1 MELKDLFAKQIS
13 FFDVDL
19 NSKDEVIEFLSN
31 KLQAEKYVKSVEDF
45 KAAVYKRE
53 SEGSTGVGDGIA
65 IPHVLNPTVQ
75 KSAIA
80 FAKLKNKVDW
90 QSLDDQPAD
99 LVFMIMTNGKDGNE
113 HLTALADLSG
123 FLMKADVQSKL
134 RSAKSIKDVQ
144 SALTKEEKKVE
155 KVEKP
160 GSYDVIGITACPT
173 GIAHTYMA
181 QEKLEEY
188 AKAKGLTVKIETQGR
203 RGIENKLTQE
213 DIDNAKVIILA
224 HDKALEGLS
233 RLNGKKVIDTNT
245 KEAIFKGDQLIEK
258 YKKGEGLTEV
268 KAAGD
273 SSDTSE
279 FTMRK
284 FLDVK
289 GNLLGGISRMLP
301 FVVAGGI
308 ILGIAFLIDFASGN
322 GQVDWNSPFAINWLH
337 SQEGN
342 PTEWSQALKDQFTP
356 IWMGNFGTHNPGAG
370 WFAAIGKTSMAM
382 MVPMLGA
389 FIAFSIVGTQGLMP
403 GMVAGLFSSNIM
415 GFAYSSDETGWNGLW
430 GRLLSDNLKGSE
442 SGFIGAIFGGYLA
455 ALLVVGWS
463 KAMAKFPKG
472 LQGARDIVFI
482 PVISLL
488 SISLTMFVINI
499 PLGYVMGGIS
509 LGIQKLAELNLL
521 WLVSI
526 LIGFMMCVDMGGPIN
541 KIAYSLGNL
550 AVGGKLV
557 TDLNTQGYNDQTI
570 IMASAMLAGMLPPLM
585 VAMSTVIFPKAW
597 TAKDRDAAKANW
609 LMGACFVSEGAIPF
623 MVKDP
628 KRVAVSA
635 MVGGALVGG
644 LVGALKIK
652 LLASHGGIF
661 VFPLLSSSYLE
672 NGTSMTGGSIALG
685 AGGALIIVL
694 GASFLSAMILGIWR
708 TADIRTG
715 KLTLDS
721 TNGVKEAIEAKIQA
735 VKANDKIK
743 DKDKKLTVLSTKL
756 TQYGEFESDLV
767 VRQKAYQ
774 VKLAE
779 MAKEKEIRQKA
790 KEARKAK

>member
-1 MELKDLFAKQIS
+1 MELKDLFGKQIS

-31 KLQAEKYVKSVEDF
+31 KLQEEKYIKSVEDF

-123 FLMKADVQSKL
+123 FLMKSDVQAKL

-188 AKAKGLTVKIETQGR
+188 ARAKGLTVKIETQGR

-213 DIDNAKVIILA
+213 DINNAKVIILA

-233 RLNGKKVIDTNT
+233 RLNGKKVIDTHT

-258 YKKGEGLTEV
+258 YQKGEGLTEV

-273 SSDTSE
+273 SSDASE

-308 ILGIAFLIDFASGN
+308 ILGIAFLIDFAAGN
-322 GQVDWNSPFAINWLH
+322 GNAGG
-337 SQEGN
+337 E
-342 PTEWSQALKDQFTP
+342 
-356 IWMGNFGTHNPGAG
+356 FGTVNPVAG
-370 WFAAIGKTSMAM
+370 WFASIGKTSMAM
-382 MVPMLGA
+382 MIPILGA

-403 GMVAGLFSSNIM
+403 GMVAGLFSTNIL
-415 GFAYSSDETGWNGLW
+415 GFGYAYNEDGNSITEGWSGLW
-430 GRLLSDNLKGSE
+430 SRLLPKNLQGVE
-442 SGFIGAIFGGYLA
+442 SGFIGAIVGGYLA

-488 SISLTMFVINI
+488 SISLCMFALNI
-499 PLGYVMGGIS
+499 PLGFVMGGIS

-521 WLVSI
+521 WFVSI

-550 AVGGKLV
+550 AVGQKLV
-557 TDLNTQGYNDQTI
+557 TEAGTQGYNDQTI
-570 IMASAMLAGMLPPLM
+570 IMASAMLAGMLSPLM
-585 VAMSTVIFPKAW
+585 VALSTVIFPKAW

-635 MVGGALVGG
+635 MVGGAVVGG
-644 LVGALKIK
+644 LVGVLKIK
-652 LLASHGGIF
+652 LMASHGGIF
-661 VFPLLSSSYLE
+661 VFPLLGSSLISE
-672 NGTSMTGGSIALG
+672 GPSTGSMLFAIGMSVVIL
-685 AGGALIIVL
+685 L

-708 TADIRTG
+708 TADIKTG
-715 KLTLDS
+715 KLILDS
-721 TNGVKEAIEAKIQA
+721 TNGVKESILAKIEA
-735 VKANDKIK
+735 VKSNEKIK
-743 DKDKKLTVLSTKL
+743 NKEEKLTLLNTKL
-756 TQYGEFESDLV
+756 TKYGEFESELV
-767 VRQKAYQ
+767 TKQKAYQ
-774 VKLAE
+774 VQLAE
-779 MAKEKEIRQKA
+779 KA
-790 KEARKAK
+790 KLRESKKASK

>member
-1 MELKDLFAKQIS
+1 MELKDLFGKQIS
-13 FFDVDL
+13 FFNVDL
-19 NSKDEVIEFLSN
+19 KSKDEVIEFLS
-31 KLQAEKYVKSVEDF
+31 KSLEKEKYIKSIDDF

-53 SEGSTGVGDGIA
+53 SEGSTGVGDGIG
-65 IPHVLNPTVQ
+65 IPHVLNPTVE

-80 FAKLKNKVDW
+80 FVKLKNKVDW
-90 QSLDDQPAD
+90 QSLDDQPVD

-123 FLMKADVQSKL
+123 FLMKAEVQKKL
-134 RSAKSIKDVQ
+134 RSAKSIKDVEN
-144 SALTKEEKKVE
+144 ALTKQEQKVE
-155 KVEKP
+155 KVEKS

-188 AKAKGLTVKIETQGR
+188 AKQKGLTVKIETQGR

-268 KAAGD
+268 KAASD
-273 SSDTSE
+273 SSEVSE

-284 FLDVK
+284 FLDIK

-308 ILGIAFLIDFASGN
+308 ILGIAFLIDFAAGN
-322 GQVDWNSPFAINWLH
+322 GNAGGD
-337 SQEGN
+337 
-342 PTEWSQALKDQFTP
+342 
-356 IWMGNFGTHNPGAG
+356 FGTINPAAG
-370 WFAAIGKTSMAM
+370 WFAAIGKISMSM
-382 MVPMLGA
+382 MVPILGA
-389 FIAFSIVGTQGLMP
+389 FIAFSIVGSQGLMP
-403 GMVAGLFSSNIM
+403 GMVAGLLSTNIL
-415 GFAYSSDETGWNGLW
+415 GFGYAYDADGNSITNGWNGLW
-430 GRLLSDNLKGSE
+430 SRLIPSNLQGTE
-442 SGFIGAIFGGYLA
+442 SGFIGAIVGGYLA

-482 PVISLL
+482 PVLSLL
-488 SISLTMFVINI
+488 SIALTMFVINI
-499 PLGYVMGGIS
+499 PLGFVMGGIS
-509 LGIQKLAELNLL
+509 LGISELAQLNLL

-557 TDLNTQGYNDQTI
+557 TDINAAGNAFNDQTI

-585 VAMSTVIFPKAW
+585 VAMSTIIFPRAW

-635 MVGGALVGG
+635 MAGGALIGG

-652 LLASHGGIF
+652 LLASHGGVF

-672 NGTSMTGGSIALG
+672 DGSMNGGSIALG
-685 AGGALIIVL
+685 AGAAVLIVL
-694 GASFLSAMILGIWR
+694 GASLLSAILLGLWR
-708 TADIRTG
+708 TADIKKG
-715 KLTLDS
+715 KLTLDA
-721 TNGVKEAIEAKIQA
+721 TNGVKESILEKIENVKNNVKINN
-735 VKANDKIK
+735 KEERLSILN
-743 DKDKKLTVLSTKL
+743 KKLDNYS
-756 TQYGEFESDLV
+756 EFENELATK
-767 VRQKAYQ
+767 QKAYQ
-774 VKLAE
+774 ALVE
-779 MAKEKEIRQKA
+779 EKHKQR
-790 KEARKAK
+790 EARKVNK

>member
-1 MELKDLFAKQIS
+1 MELKDLFSKQIS
-13 FFDVDL
+13 FFDVEL

-31 KLQAEKYVKSVEDF
+31 KLQEEKYIKSVEDF
-45 KAAVYKRE
+45 KKAVYKRE

-123 FLMKADVQSKL
+123 FLMKADIQAKL
-134 RSAKSIKDVQ
+134 RNAKSIKDVQ
-144 SALTKEEKKVE
+144 SALTKEDKKVE

-213 DIDNAKVIILA
+213 DIANAKVIILA

-258 YKKGEGLTEV
+258 YQKNEGLTEV
-268 KAAGD
+268 KAASD
-273 SSDTSE
+273 SSEFSE

-308 ILGIAFLIDFASGN
+308 ILGIAFLIEFAAGN
-322 GQVDWNSPFAINWLH
+322 GDA
-337 SQEGN
+337 G
-342 PTEWSQALKDQFTP
+342 
-356 IWMGNFGTHNPGAG
+356 GNFGTVNPAAG

-382 MVPMLGA
+382 MVPILGA
-389 FIAFSIVGTQGLMP
+389 FIAFSIVGSQGLMP

-415 GFAYSSDETGWNGLW
+415 GFAYSGNESGWDGLW
-430 GRLLSDNLKGSE
+430 GRLLPSSLKGTE
-442 SGFIGAIFGGYLA
+442 SGFIGAIVGGYLA

-463 KAMAKFPKG
+463 KAMTKFPKG

-482 PVISLL
+482 PVLSLL

-557 TDLNTQGYNDQTI
+557 SDASSQGYTDQTI
-570 IMASAMLAGMLPPLM
+570 IMASAMLAGMLPPIM
-585 VAMSTVIFPKAW
+585 IAMSTVIFPKAW

-635 MVGGALVGG
+635 MIGGALIGG
-644 LVGALKIK
+644 LVGAVKIK

-672 NGTSMTGGSIALG
+672 NSATMTGGSIALG
-685 AGGALIIVL
+685 AGGALVILL

-708 TADIRTG
+708 TADIKTG

-721 TNGVKEAIEAKIQA
+721 TNGVKEAILAKIES
-735 VKANDKIK
+735 VKANEKIQNK
-743 DKDKKLTVLSTKL
+743 DVKLNLLNTKL
-756 TQYGEFESDLV
+756 NKYSDFETELATK
-767 VRQKAYQ
+767 QKAYQ
-774 VKLAE
+774 ALVE
-779 MAKEKEIRQKA
+779 EKQKQ
-790 KEARKAK
+790 KEARKASK

>member
-1 MELKDLFAKQIS
+1 MELKDLFSKQIS
-13 FFDVDL
+13 FFNVDL

-31 KLQAEKYVKSVEDF
+31 KLQEEKYIKSVEEF
-45 KAAVYKRE
+45 KTAVYKRE

-123 FLMKADVQSKL
+123 FLMKADVQEKL

-155 KVEKP
+155 KVAKP

-233 RLNGKKVIDTNT
+233 RLNGKKVIDTHT
-245 KEAIFKGDQLIEK
+245 KDAIFKGDQLIEK
-258 YKKGEGLTEV
+258 YQKGEGLTEV
-268 KAAGD
+268 KAASD
-273 SSDTSE
+273 SSEVSE

-308 ILGIAFLIDFASGN
+308 ILGIAFLIDFAAGN
-322 GQVDWNSPFAINWLH
+322 GEA
-337 SQEGN
+337 G
-342 PTEWSQALKDQFTP
+342 
-356 IWMGNFGTHNPGAG
+356 GNFGTINKAAG
-370 WFAAIGKTSMAM
+370 WFAAIGKTSMSM
-382 MVPMLGA
+382 MVPILGA
-389 FIAFSIVGTQGLMP
+389 FIAFSIVGSQGLMP
-403 GMVAGLFSSNIM
+403 GMIAGLFSSNIM
-415 GFAYSSDETGWNGLW
+415 GFAYSGDETGWNGLW
-430 GRLLSDNLKGSE
+430 GRLLPSSLKGTE
-442 SGFIGAIFGGYLA
+442 SGFIGAIVGGYLA

-488 SISLTMFVINI
+488 SIALTMFVINI
-499 PLGYVMGGIS
+499 PLGFVMGGIS

-557 TDLNTQGYNDQTI
+557 TDISSQGYSDQTI
-570 IMASAMLAGMLPPLM
+570 IMASAMLAGMLPPIM
-585 VAMSTVIFPKAW
+585 IAMSTVIFPKAW
-597 TAKDRDAAKANW
+597 TAKDRDTAKANW

-628 KRVAVSA
+628 KRVAISA
-635 MVGGALVGG
+635 MLGGALIGG
-644 LVGALKIK
+644 LVGAVKIK

-672 NGTSMTGGSIALG
+672 NSATMTGGSIALG
-685 AGGALIIVL
+685 DGGAILILL
-694 GASFLSAMILGIWR
+694 GASFLSAMLLGIWR
-708 TADIRTG
+708 TADIKNG

-721 TNGVKEAIEAKIQA
+721 TNGVKEAILAKIDA
-735 VKANDKIK
+735 LKANKKIQNK
-743 DKDKKLTVLSTKL
+743 DVKLNLLNSKLNKYSDFEVELATK
-756 TQYGEFESDLV
+756 
-767 VRQKAYQ
+767 QKAYQ
-774 VKLAE
+774 ALVD
-779 MAKEKEIRQKA
+779 EKQKQ
-790 KEARKAK
+790 KQARKANK

>member
-1 MELKDLFAKQIS
+1 MELKDLFGKQIS

-19 NSKDEVIEFLSN
+19 NSKDEVIEFLSK
-31 KLQAEKYVKSVEDF
+31 KLQEENYIKSVEDF

-80 FAKLKNKVDW
+80 FAKLKNKIDW

-123 FLMKADVQSKL
+123 FLMKSDVQAKL
-134 RSAKSIKDVQ
+134 RGAKSIKDVQ
-144 SALTKEEKKVE
+144 SAFTKEEKKVE

-233 RLNGKKVIDTNT
+233 RLNGKKVIDTHT

-258 YKKGEGLTEV
+258 YQKGEGLTEV
-268 KAAGD
+268 KAAAD
-273 SSDTSE
+273 SSESSE

-308 ILGIAFLIDFASGN
+308 ILGIAFLIDFATGGGTAPDSSSEIFK
-322 GQVDWNSPFAINWLH
+322 QWLL
-337 SQEGN
+337 SNEGK
-342 PTEWSQALKDQFTP
+342 TWADFQTY
-356 IWMGNFGTHNPGAG
+356 WMGNFGTHNAAAG
-370 WFAAIGKTSMAM
+370 WFAAIGKTSMSM
-382 MVPMLGA
+382 MVPILGA
-389 FIAFSIVGTQGLMP
+389 FIAFSIVGAQGLMP
-403 GMVAGLFSSNIM
+403 GMVAGLFSTNVM
-415 GFAYSSDETGWNGLW
+415 GFAYSGNETGWDGLW
-430 GRLLSDNLKGSE
+430 GRLLGDSLKGTE
-442 SGFIGAIFGGYLA
+442 SGFIGAIVGGYLA

-463 KAMAKFPKG
+463 KAMGKFPKG

-499 PLGYVMGGIS
+499 PLGFVMGGIS

-526 LIGFMMCVDMGGPIN
+526 LIGFMMCVDMGGPVN

-557 TDLNTQGYNDQTI
+557 TDATTQGYSDQTI
-570 IMASAMLAGMLPPLM
+570 IMASAMIAGMLPPIM

-635 MVGGALVGG
+635 MAGGALIGG
-644 LVGALKIK
+644 LIGALKVK

-672 NGTSMTGGSIALG
+672 NGTTMTGGSIALG
-685 AGGALIIVL
+685 AGGALLILL

-708 TADIRTG
+708 TADIKTG
-715 KLTLDS
+715 KLVLDS
-721 TNGVKEAIEAKIQA
+721 TNGVKESILSKIEA
-735 VKANDKIK
+735 VKANEKIQNK
-743 DKDKKLTVLSTKL
+743 EEKLNVLNNKL
-756 TQYGEFESDLV
+756 AKYGEFETELV
-767 VRQKAYQ
+767 TKQKAYQ
-774 VKLAE
+774 VQLAE
-779 MAKEKEIRQKA
+779 KA
-790 KEARKAK
+790 KLKEVRRVDK

>member
-1 MELKDLFAKQIS
+1 MELKDLFGKQIS

-19 NSKDEVIEFLSN
+19 NSKEEVIDFLSN
-31 KLQAEKYVKSVEDF
+31 KLQEEKYIKSVEDF

-53 SEGSTGVGDGIA
+53 SEGSTGVGDGIG

-80 FAKLKNKVDW
+80 FARLKNKVDW
-90 QSLDDQPAD
+90 QSLDDQPVD

-123 FLMKADVQSKL
+123 FLMKSEVQKKL
-134 RSAKSIKDVQ
+134 RSSKSIKDIE
-144 SALTKEEKKVE
+144 SAFTKSEKKVE
-155 KVEKP
+155 VSTKA

-203 RGIENKLTQE
+203 RGIENRLTQE

-258 YKKGEGLTEV
+258 YKKGEGLTEI
-268 KAAGD
+268 KASAD
-273 SSDTSE
+273 SSSESSE

-284 FLDVK
+284 FLDFK

-308 ILGIAFLIDFASGN
+308 ILGIAFLIDFAAGN
-322 GQVDWNSPFAINWLH
+322 GEAGGD
-337 SQEGN
+337 
-342 PTEWSQALKDQFTP
+342 
-356 IWMGNFGTHNPGAG
+356 FGTVNPAAG

-382 MVPMLGA
+382 MVPILGA
-389 FIAFSIVGTQGLMP
+389 FIAYSIVGTQGLMP

-415 GFAYSSDETGWNGLW
+415 GFAYSGDETGWNGLW
-430 GRLLSDNLKGSE
+430 GRLLSDSLKGTE
-442 SGFIGAIFGGYLA
+442 SGFIGAIVGGYLA

-463 KAMAKFPKG
+463 KAMVKFPKG

-499 PLGYVMGGIS
+499 PLGFLMGGIS
-509 LGIQKLAELNLL
+509 KGIEALAQLNLL

-550 AVGGKLV
+550 AVGSKLV
-557 TDLNTQGYNDQTI
+557 TDVTSQGYADQTI

-585 VAMSTVIFPKAW
+585 IAISTIIFPRAW

-635 MVGGALVGG
+635 MIGGALIGG

-652 LLASHGGIF
+652 LLASHGGVF
-661 VFPLLSSSYLE
+661 VFPLLNSALIGE
-672 NGTSMTGGSIALG
+672 GAMTGGSIALG
-685 AGGALIIVL
+685 AGGATIILL
-694 GASFLSAMILGIWR
+694 GASFLSGFILGVWR
-708 TADIRTG
+708 TADIKTG
-715 KLTLDS
+715 KLILDS
-721 TNGVKEAIEAKIQA
+721 TNGVKESILAKIEAVKNNSKIE
-735 VKANDKIK
+735 NK
-743 DKDKKLTVLSTKL
+743 DVRLNTLNSKL
-756 TQYGEFESDLV
+756 TQYGEFEAELV
-767 VRQKAYQ
+767 TKQKAYQ
-774 VKLAE
+774 AILAE
-779 MAKEKEIRQKA
+779 KQKA
-790 KEARKAK
+790 KESRKANK